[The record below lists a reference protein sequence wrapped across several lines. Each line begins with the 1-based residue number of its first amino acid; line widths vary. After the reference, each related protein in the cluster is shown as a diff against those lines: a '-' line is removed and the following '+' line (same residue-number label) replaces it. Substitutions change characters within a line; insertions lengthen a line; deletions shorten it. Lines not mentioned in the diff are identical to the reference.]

1 MDLIRASLKSPIEG
15 EEFQK
20 MKPLIVGIG
29 ELLWDMLPEGKE
41 MGGAPANFAY
51 HACSL
56 GGEGAVVSSI
66 GADDYGR
73 QILDRLGA
81 LSLSREYISI
91 DRTHPTGTVE
101 VTVDARGKPS
111 YIIRENVAW
120 DFIPNTPQL
129 MELAKKAD
137 AVCFGTLAQRSA
149 VSRATIQAFLKR
161 TPQKAL
167 RIFDINLR
175 QSFYS
180 KELIE
185 SSLDLAN
192 VLKLNDEELAVIAS
206 LLSLSGDESTL
217 LAEIAG
223 KHRLYM
229 VALTRG
235 DKGSILYSDGQIS
248 IHPGYKVEVV
258 DTVGAGDAFTAS
270 LALSVLSGQDL
281 DAINDHAN
289 RVAAFVCSKHGATP
303 QLPDELRVI

>member
-1 MDLIRASLKSPIEG
+1 
-15 EEFQK
+15 
-20 MKPLIVGIG
+20 
-29 ELLWDMLPEGKE
+29 KE

-51 HACSL
+51 HACAL
-56 GGEGAVVSSI
+56 GGEGVVISSI

-73 QILDRLGA
+73 QIFDRLGA
-81 LSLSREYISI
+81 LSLSREYVSI
-91 DRTHPTGTVE
+91 DGTHPTGTVE

-161 TPQKAL
+161 TPQKVL

-303 QLPDELRVI
+303 RLPDELRVI